1 MVISPQLTLNR
12 DPAPSKPLLP
22 HTQPAPVIPRHDR
35 PDVPARLDR
44 QKNRPLLE
52 GPQLRP
58 VRITPRTLG
67 EDENALPLLPHL
79 RRSLIECRVRG
90 SRVGP
95 VDKDGARER
104 HEPAEKGHEAQ

>member
-1 MVISPQLTLNR
+1 MVISPHLTLNR
-12 DPAPSKPLLP
+12 DPAPSTHLHPL
-22 HTQPAPVIPRHDR
+22 TQQAPVITPPQRHD
-35 PDVPARLDR
+35 VHARFDR
-44 QKNRPLLE
+44 QMKRPLLE